1 MISVIVPIYN
11 VEKYLEKCIESILA
25 QTYTDY
31 ELILV
36 NDGSTDGCYEICQK
50 FSKRDVRIKLINKP
64 NGGLSSARN
73 VGIDNSKGDYITFV
87 DSDDY
92 ISKYMLQE
100 LYRGLCENEADI
112 AMCSFKRVKEN
123 ETIVDE
129 NCSIKVDI
137 HDSIECFRRIYT
149 DKVDEYTVAWGKL
162 YKSSLFQKIRYPE
175 GKIHEDEFVTYKVF
189 AQANRVVYIDTPLYF
204 YLIRNQ
210 SIMHSTFSKKSL
222 ARLDAYIE
230 RIGYFETIS
239 KYELASMAAKR
250 YIDKSAEYFV
260 LMTDSDKYIIRNQA
274 IDLYTKYHQFFKYE
288 TWREKIKIKSFAQ
301 CLGIF
306 WIHHYFVKLG
316 IAFKRF
322 FKI

>member
-112 AMCSFKRVKEN
+112 AMC
-123 ETIVDE
+123 
-129 NCSIKVDI
+129 
-137 HDSIECFRRIYT
+137 
-149 DKVDEYTVAWGKL
+149 
-162 YKSSLFQKIRYPE
+162 
-175 GKIHEDEFVTYKVF
+175 
-189 AQANRVVYIDTPLYF
+189 
-204 YLIRNQ
+204 
-210 SIMHSTFSKKSL
+210 
-222 ARLDAYIE
+222 
-230 RIGYFETIS
+230 
-239 KYELASMAAKR
+239 
-250 YIDKSAEYFV
+250 
-260 LMTDSDKYIIRNQA
+260 
-274 IDLYTKYHQFFKYE
+274 
-288 TWREKIKIKSFAQ
+288 
-301 CLGIF
+301 
-306 WIHHYFVKLG
+306 
-316 IAFKRF
+316 
-322 FKI
+322 